1 MRKIKT
7 RREGKL
13 AFFRIALA
21 QCLEESKSTKK
32 QPNSRTFLSISD
44 GGSEQLF

>member
-21 QCLEESKSTKK
+21 QCLEESEIHKK
-32 QPNSRTFLSISD
+32 AA
-44 GGSEQLF
+44 QLQNILEYI